1 MANISSKV
9 YDRLSSGIKK
19 FQPILN
25 NAKSRDVNESDTVI
39 IITDMLSDIFGYDK
53 YSEITSEFTIRSTY
67 CDLAIK
73 LNSKLAFLLEVKAI
87 DLELKD
93 SFVKQAIDY
102 AANQGIDFVV
112 LTNGVLWKVY
122 KVTFT
127 KPIDKELVFEFDF
140 LSMNYKNADDI
151 EKLSLLSKEGWLK
164 SFLYEYNSQ
173 KQALSK
179 FFLSALIL
187 SDSII
192 DVMRRELR
200 KISPDV
206 KVTSEQIKEVIL
218 KEVLKREV
226 IEGEKADEAKKKI
239 IKIFSKISK
248 NKINKQSPIELDDN
262 KVEVQNNTN
271 EKLVI

>member
-1 MANISSKV
+1 MANIPTKV

-25 NAKSRDVNESDTVI
+25 NAKTRDVNESDTVI
-39 IITDMLSDIFGYDK
+39 VITDMLSEIFGYDK
-53 YSEITSEFTIRSTY
+53 YSEITSEFMVRSTY

-73 LNSKLAFLLEVKAI
+73 LDSKISFLLEVKAI
-87 DLELKD
+87 GLELKD
-93 SFVKQAIDY
+93 NFVKQAVDY

-112 LTNGVLWKVY
+112 LTNGVLWKVF
-122 KVTFT
+122 KIAFT
-127 KPIDKELVFEFDF
+127 KPIDQELVFEFDF
-140 LSMNYKNADDI
+140 LDLNNKNSDDI

-164 SFLYEYNSQ
+164 SFLYEYHSQ

-187 SDSII
+187 SDPIA
-192 DVMRRELR
+192 DVIRRELR
-200 KISPDV
+200 KIAPDV
-206 KVTSEQIKEVIL
+206 KVTSEQIKEVIF

-239 IKIFSKISK
+239 NKVFNKISK
-248 NKINKQSPIELDDN
+248 SKTAKQVSVETDN
-262 KVEVQNNTN
+262 AISETKVN
-271 EKLVI
+271 EAKAIS